1 MYGLSMEYLR
11 RKREGEWRFI
21 TSNIKNQFYHSCYSF
36 FIVNFALAK
45 SKTVRQPLRADTHFL
60 LRASLSLHSQKIY
73 SRYLHPTGIAYEDN
87 KIVFI
92 YDNDLHDIIFMRITL
107 SLFG

>member
-11 RKREGEWRFI
+11 RKREKEWGFR
-21 TSNIKNQFYHSCYSF
+21 TSNVKKISS
-36 FIVNFALAK
+36 IILVI
-45 SKTVRQPLRADTHFL
+45 RFL
-60 LRASLSLHSQKIY
+60 LLPLHSQNQRPCEPKFAQKQN

-92 YDNDLHDIIFMRITL
+92 HDNDLHDIIFMRITL